1 MPRFSREHS
10 LEYTQLKKNL
20 RKWLRK
26 RDYKS
31 ILKFLTK
38 LHPADISELIDNL
51 PEDEEKAQ
59 LFSLLDLETASDV
72 MADLSEGSRRAILK
86 DITHDHLTDIV
97 KDLPSDEAADILGV
111 LPKER
116 VERILAAIP
125 PQDSAEV
132 KVSP

>member
-59 LFSLLDLETASDV
+59 LFFFIRLRNSL
-72 MADLSEGSRRAILK
+72 
-86 DITHDHLTDIV
+86 
-97 KDLPSDEAADILGV
+97 
-111 LPKER
+111 
-116 VERILAAIP
+116 
-125 PQDSAEV
+125 
-132 KVSP
+132 